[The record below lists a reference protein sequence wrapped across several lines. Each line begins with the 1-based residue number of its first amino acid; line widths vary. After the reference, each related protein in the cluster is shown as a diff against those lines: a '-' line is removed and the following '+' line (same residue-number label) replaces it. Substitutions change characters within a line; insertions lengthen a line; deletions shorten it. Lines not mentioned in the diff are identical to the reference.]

1 MSSPEVRA
9 AGECKNLTLFN
20 LYYLCRASFSP
31 PHSRVVVKW
40 FLYFKM
46 HEAKKNSDTLAL

>member
-31 PHSRVVVKW
+31 PHSRVDVKW